1 MNVFPFFG
9 FARVRMFGMRVFCIA
24 TMSMVVL
31 GSAIVSPMPAAAQ
44 MEFDFNGD
52 GTVTCA
58 DFEEEFPDTFTDEA
72 TEALRQYPDDL
83 GNLNR
88 DSEDDDIACEGQPAS
103 EPTPEPTQAPDSP
116 AAEPEAE
123 APATTSPEAADVP
136 ADVMARVEGCAVIA
150 ISPHDLVGAGCPG
163 VGVVTYHVPDGAP
176 LLKGTV
182 IMNPG
187 AALATEADRAPESTA
202 ATGTNGS
209 AQNDNN
215 AERAQNA
222 ANAGK
227 DKDKAQTS
235 KRQSADDTK
244 ASKGK
249 GKKQDGDG
257 KNRKNKKKGGK
268 DKKGNN
274 KGGKNKN
281 KKDKQ

>member
-1 MNVFPFFG
+1 MIVFPFFG
-9 FARVRMFGMRVFCIA
+9 FARARLFGMRLFCIA
-24 TMSMVVL
+24 TMVMVALASV
-31 GSAIVSPMPAAAQ
+31 IVSPMPAVAQ
-44 MEFDFNGD
+44 MEYDFNSD
-52 GTVTCA
+52 GKVTCA

-83 GNLNR
+83 SDLNR

-103 EPTPEPTQAPDSP
+103 EPTPEPTQAPESP
-116 AAEPEAE
+116 APEPGAE

-136 ADVMARVEGCAVIA
+136 ADVMARVEGCAVVA

-176 LLKGTV
+176 LLQGTV

-187 AALATEADRAPESTA
+187 AAQAAEAGRAPESTA

-215 AERAQNA
+215 AERAQIA
-222 ANAGK
+222 ANADNGK
-227 DKDKAQTS
+227 DRATKQ
-235 KRQSADDTK
+235 QSADDTK
-244 ASKGK
+244 AKKGK
-249 GKKQDGDG
+249 GKKQESDG

-268 DKKGNN
+268 DKKGDN

-281 KKDKQ
+281 KKDKK